1 MLWRVNM
8 VKVVFTY
15 NVPGEKREDYL
26 KSTAEVIKP
35 YWESH
40 GCKSYTVWQADDES
54 CYRKEMLF
62 ESEQARN
69 ESIGMQRND
78 PKAKEVVGLF
88 GQYAVNTQ
96 RKTYIKRV

>member
-1 MLWRVNM
+1 M

-15 NVPGEKREDYL
+15 DVPKEKREDYL

-35 YWESH
+35 FWESH

-54 CYRKEMLF
+54 GYVKEMLF

-69 ESIGMQRND
+69 ESIGMQRGD
-78 PKAKEVVGLF
+78 PETREVVGLF
-88 GQYAVNTQ
+88 GSYALNTQ
-96 RKTYIKRV
+96 RKTYIQRV